1 MEVQRLAG
9 ADNQLYFI
17 LLYTNLGASSTTL
30 NAYALYC
37 NIYIYIKAVWQMLF
51 ALFNNAICNYYYPT
65 FIHSTTKTINN
76 PTFTG

>member
-37 NIYIYIKAVWQMLF
+37 NIYIYIYKSRMANVVCAVQ
-51 ALFNNAICNYYYPT
+51 
-65 FIHSTTKTINN
+65 
-76 PTFTG
+76 